1 MEMATHITFV
11 YHHRGWLEKDAD
23 GVLKYNGGL
32 VSIIERVTGLRRDA
46 DVVKMCDAALRNEN
60 SVHLYFEHPVDAD
73 PEYVDEAEVLANE
86 DVDMPPLEDQQ
97 NHDQEPQKNEE
108 EEGSEHTE
116 VEGVPLLNEANEQDD
131 SPQHEEQ
138 QQEEDEPTLNNG
150 GYDEALPEEAGTE
163 NLSNQTEVGTIE
175 NEAPNLGDNQQT
187 HVEDHERLSNPEEV
201 DGRGRKR
208 RKKHA
213 RPPPSGRDQPAPQ
226 NNSDA
231 HAAEEDEDAQQAPE
245 AGQPATGGIVPPRG
259 LQDMSDSE
267 QEMFWEE
274 TMDAVEE
281 ELTQGHPQSEA
292 DEKANMNTSGAT
304 THGEG
309 GRAARSNPA
318 RRAPRSK
325 TPSNAAAAAAAST
338 SKERSRVKMPIR
350 RHPLAQPSMR
360 PISTAPIAQPNVR
373 PIAPG
378 PSTTPRPNPPFRPP
392 RIRLVAPSTNAAAG
406 SGVSDSTR
414 TPLVSNET
422 MNGASKAT
430 TSRFSK
436 FMPNQST

>member
-32 VSIIERVTGLRRDA
+32 VSIIERVHVDTCNLFLVEGLFLDLCYTRFNEVYWLEPGMDLANGLRVLRRDA

-60 SVHLYFEHPVDAD
+60 RVHLYFEHPVDAD

-97 NHDQEPQKNEE
+97 NHDQEPQQNEE
-108 EEGSEHTE
+108 EKGSEHTE
-116 VEGVPLLNEANEQDD
+116 VEGAPLLNKANEQDD
-131 SPQHEEQ
+131 PPQHEEQ

-163 NLSNQTEVGTIE
+163 NLSNQTEAVTIE

-213 RPPPSGRDQPAPQ
+213 RLPPSGRDQPAPQ

-231 HAAEEDEDAQQAPE
+231 HADEDASCGVQGRRIHRRPRL
-245 AGQPATGGIVPPRG
+245 PCLPP
-259 LQDMSDSE
+259 
-267 QEMFWEE
+267 
-274 TMDAVEE
+274 
-281 ELTQGHPQSEA
+281 PY
-292 DEKANMNTSGAT
+292 K
-304 THGEG
+304 
-309 GRAARSNPA
+309 
-318 RRAPRSK
+318 
-325 TPSNAAAAAAAST
+325 
-338 SKERSRVKMPIR
+338 
-350 RHPLAQPSMR
+350 R
-360 PISTAPIAQPNVR
+360 PIGR
-373 PIAPG
+373 PTKKRARHE
-378 PSTTPRPNPPFRPP
+378 SER
-392 RIRLVAPSTNAAAG
+392 
-406 SGVSDSTR
+406 
-414 TPLVSNET
+414 
-422 MNGASKAT
+422 
-430 TSRFSK
+430 
-436 FMPNQST
+436 